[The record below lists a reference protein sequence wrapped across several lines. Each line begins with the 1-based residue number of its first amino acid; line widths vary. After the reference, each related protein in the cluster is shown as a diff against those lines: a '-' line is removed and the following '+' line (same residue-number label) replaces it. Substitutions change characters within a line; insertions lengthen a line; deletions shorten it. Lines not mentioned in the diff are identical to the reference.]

1 MECELC
7 GKKEPSL
14 KHVLIE
20 DTSMWVCESC
30 SRFGTPIV
38 ERGKT
43 AKISKA
49 TKIGTLSALGHDASL
64 IEEEEDFFPGWGE
77 KIKEAREQRNLTRE
91 ELGARVGEPT
101 TSIAKYENEQL
112 YPTDKVVVALE
123 KELKISLKEEVPKAS
138 ATSKVQSN
146 VTLGDV
152 LTKKKKQ

>member
-30 SRFGTPIV
+30 SRFGTPIT

-43 AKISKA
+43 A
-49 TKIGTLSALGHDASL
+49 KIGTLSALGHDASL

-77 KIKEAREQRNLTRE
+77 KIKKGREQRNLTRE
-91 ELGARVGEPT
+91 ELGARVEEPT

-112 YPTDKVVVALE
+112 YPTDKAVAALE

-146 VTLGDV
+146 ITLGDV